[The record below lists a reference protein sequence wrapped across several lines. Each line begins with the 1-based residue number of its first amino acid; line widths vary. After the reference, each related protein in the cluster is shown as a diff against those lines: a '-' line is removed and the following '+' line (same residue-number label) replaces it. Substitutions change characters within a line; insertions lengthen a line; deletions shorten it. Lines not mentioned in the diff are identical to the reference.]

1 MTSND
6 IVCNGGP
13 NPTAKTNTVI
23 TVQAGSQ
30 ATLTWRHTLTSG
42 ASDVIDSSHKGPVM
56 AYLKKV
62 SDAKT
67 DSGVGN
73 GWFKVRLQQ
82 ASALCSVTRVILTA
96 NRLPKTPST
105 VQNGVLTA

>member
-1 MTSND
+1 VTSND

-13 NPTAKTNTVI
+13 NPTSKTSTVI

-42 ASDVIDSSHKGPVM
+42 ANDVIDSSHKGPVM

-62 SDAKT
+62 SDAKS

-73 GWFKVRLQQ
+73 GWFKV
-82 ASALCSVTRVILTA
+82 CSPNSSFDLLEKLTPTRS
-96 NRLPKTPST
+96 PKTPST
-105 VQNGVLTA
+105 AQNGVWTA

>member
-1 MTSND
+1 MVYVPVASPHHPGMVTNMIQPITDVTSND

-23 TVQAGSQ
+23 NVQAGSQ

-42 ASDVIDSSHKGPVM
+42 PSDVIDSSHKGPVM
-56 AYLKKV
+56 AYMKKV
-62 SDAKT
+62 TDAKT

-73 GWFKVRLQQ
+73 GWFKV
-82 ASALCSVTRVILTA
+82 
-96 NRLPKTPST
+96 
-105 VQNGVLTA
+105 